1 LTFIPFA
8 YIVFI
13 MLKLNTTKIR
23 NEMDRMG
30 ITVIDLAGKLDLT
43 PAAIY
48 DLLKR
53 RPVSQADRFAELLNL
68 DAKDLIVNDND

>member
-1 LTFIPFA
+1 
-8 YIVFI
+8 
-13 MLKLNTTKIR
+13 MLKLNTNKIR

-30 ITVIDLAGKLDLT
+30 ISVIDLAVKLDKT

-48 DLLKR
+48 DILKR

-68 DAKDLIVNDND
+68 DAKDLVVNE